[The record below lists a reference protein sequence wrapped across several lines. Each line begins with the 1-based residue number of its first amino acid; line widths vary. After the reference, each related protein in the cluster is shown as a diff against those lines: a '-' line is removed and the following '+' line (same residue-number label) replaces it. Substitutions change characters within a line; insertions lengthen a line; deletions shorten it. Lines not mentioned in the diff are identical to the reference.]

1 MVLHPTNPATIGLL
15 REREEGELQ
24 SSIAFNFQTGSSKTK
39 GARGMDRNRN
49 SKVQSVME
57 STAEDRVPL
66 DDYVVSQPRW
76 AGAALRR
83 GEERFRKIFDCS
95 NDAIFIIDPDRDVIL
110 EANPR
115 ACHMLEYSREELLS
129 LSISAVHPTEM
140 PKLLAFSQSVFERG
154 NGWTDELTCLTRTG
168 ETLPAEISASVIE
181 FDAKHCIVA
190 MVRDTSERKRAE
202 RSLQES
208 ERRYRDLYE
217 EAPNAYFSVDRD
229 GRVQSANG
237 RAKEL
242 FGDALD
248 QLTGRPVL
256 EQGADTP
263 AGKAK
268 IQNSLSRLLTGQELC
283 GEEIEIR
290 GTGDR
295 CAWISLSGRPV
306 LDETGVMQSRLIA
319 VDITERKQVEQALR
333 ESEQRF
339 RCLVEHAADA
349 FFVIDDKGRLVDVNN
364 RACESL
370 GYTRLELLSRDLRDI
385 QVGVPFEKIEE
396 AWKQMLPEGPF
407 TLEGIHQRKDGTTL
421 PVEVRVGLI
430 ELGGS
435 EYKFALARD
444 ITERKRAELA
454 LRESE
459 ERLARILESA
469 MDAIVTVSAG
479 RRIILFNAAAETVF
493 RCPAR
498 TALEQPLDRFLS
510 EPFRDLLEDSLRS
523 LGRKCLTRKYAWV
536 PAGLT
541 ARRFDGEEFPVEA
554 TLSQVEVAGERL
566 LTIILRDINERQRA
580 ELELQKLQG
589 EKVQLQE
596 VLKSESELSE
606 VVGASAVIRKVFR
619 SVEQV
624 APTDSTVLITG
635 ETGTGKELIARA
647 IHNLSSRK
655 HSVLVRVNCAALP
668 PGLIESELFGHE
680 KGAFTGAVC
689 RKLGRFELARQ
700 GTIFLDE
707 IGELP
712 LELQAKLLRVLQE
725 GEFERVGGSQS
736 LKADARVIAATNRRL
751 EEATHEGKFR
761 VDLYYRLNVFPIHV
775 PPLRE
780 RIGDIQLLTEY
791 FISKYAR
798 KMGKKIE
805 TVPRATLDDLA
816 AYSWPGNVRELEN
829 VIERAVIISQGPEL
843 DLGEWFPARAPSPN
857 APPFETLEE
866 HERQHILSALDRT
879 GWQVSGKRG
888 AATLLEMKPTT
899 LEARMKKLGIHRQ

>member
-1 MVLHPTNPATIGLL
+1 
-15 REREEGELQ
+15 
-24 SSIAFNFQTGSSKTK
+24 
-39 GARGMDRNRN
+39 MDRNGN

-57 STAEDRVPL
+57 SVAQNDVSL
-66 DDYVVSQPRW
+66 DDYEMTQPHR

-83 GEERFRKIFDCS
+83 SEERFRKIFDCS
-95 NDAIFIIDPDRDVIL
+95 NDAIFIIDPDEDVIL

-115 ACHMLEYSREELLS
+115 ACQMLQYSREELLS

-140 PKLLAFSQSVFERG
+140 PKLLAFTQSVFERG
-154 NGWTDELTCLTRTG
+154 RGWTNELTCLTKTG

-181 FDAKHCIVA
+181 FDARNCIVA
-190 MVRDTSERKRAE
+190 LVRDTSERKRAE
-202 RSLQES
+202 RFLQES
-208 ERRYRDLYE
+208 EKRYRDLYE
-217 EAPNAYFSVDRD
+217 EAPNAYFSVGRD
-229 GRVQSANG
+229 GSIRRANG
-237 RAKEL
+237 RATEL
-242 FGDALD
+242 FGCALD
-248 QLTGRPVL
+248 QLIGRPVT

-263 AGKAK
+263 AGKTK
-268 IQNSLSRLLTGQELC
+268 IQNSLVRLLAGQEIC
-283 GEEIEIR
+283 GEEIELR
-290 GTGDR
+290 AADAR
-295 CAWISLSGRPV
+295 SVWISLSGRPIP
-306 LDETGVMQSRLIA
+306 DATGSFVESRLIA
-319 VDITERKQVEQALR
+319 VDITERKHVEQALR

-339 RCLVEHAADA
+339 RRLVEHAADA
-349 FFVIDDKGRLVDVNN
+349 FFVIDDQGRFVDVNN

-370 GYTRLELLSRDLRDI
+370 GYTRSELLSRCLRDI
-385 QVGVPFEKIEE
+385 QVGLPFEKIEE
-396 AWKQMLPEGPF
+396 TWKQMLPEGPL
-407 TLEGIHQRKDGTTL
+407 TLEGIHRRSDGTTL

-435 EYKFALARD
+435 QYKFALARD
-444 ITERKRAELA
+444 ITERKQAEVA
-454 LRESE
+454 LSESE

-469 MDAIVTVSAG
+469 MDAIVTVNAG
-479 RRIILFNAAAETVF
+479 RRIILFNAAAEKVF

-498 TALEQPLDRFLS
+498 SALEQPLDRFLS
-510 EPFRDLLEDSLRS
+510 GPFRKLLEDCLQSLAGNRPT
-523 LGRKCLTRKYAWV
+523 GKCAWA

-541 ARRFDGEEFPVEA
+541 ALRFDGEQFPVEA
-554 TLSQVEVAGERL
+554 TFSQVEVAGERL

-580 ELELQKLQG
+580 ELELQKLQR
-589 EKVQLQE
+589 EKVHLQE
-596 VLKSESELSE
+596 VLKSESELGE
-606 VVGASAVIRKVFR
+606 IIGASPAIKKVFR

-655 HSVLVRVNCAALP
+655 NSVLVRVNCAALP

-680 KGAFTGAVC
+680 KGAFTGALS
-689 RKLGRFELARQ
+689 RKLGRFELAHQ

-712 LELQAKLLRVLQE
+712 MELQAKLLRVLQE
-725 GEFERVGGSQS
+725 GEFERVGGCQT
-736 LKADARVIAATNRRL
+736 LRTNTRVIAATNRKL
-751 EEATHEGKFR
+751 EEAAQENKFR
-761 VDLYYRLNVFPIHV
+761 VDLYYRLNVFPIEM

-780 RIGDIQLLTEY
+780 RTGDIQLLTEY

-805 TVPRATLDDLA
+805 SIPRATLDALV

-857 APPFETLEE
+857 APLFQTLEE
-866 HERQHILSALDRT
+866 HERQHILSALERT

-899 LEARMKKLGIHRQ
+899 LEARMKKLGIYRQ